1 MLSCLPF
8 RKLLTGPENL
18 TSGFLVVYS
27 SIMSGQKAEL
37 GIGLQGD
44 LLSIPSAKSMALELV
59 KDGAVNVVKYPLEHP
74 HAVIGLVLGAVIPL
88 VTFGRVDAQG
98 GQPQSGNEGILEAV
112 GSTLS
117 SIAEYSTKNPL
128 RFYAAAATTGALYG
142 TGQVGYWL
150 LTKGLGRAAKEAEN
164 VKKKATAAI
173 RKDGGS
179 GNGISE
185 EAKRDILTG
194 IELSQKVGL
203 IKEDTPEEEVAALQ
217 QVFYQLHVRNNP
229 PKKEKPFK
237 EELLEQLR
245 VIPRETAQ
253 WLTAAVLMSN
263 ALRVASPAITS
274 VATHTISEAALAK
287 WVESAVLA
295 ISVIQAVLPEGINF
309 GINFGGK
316 KK

>member
-1 MLSCLPF
+1 
-8 RKLLTGPENL
+8 
-18 TSGFLVVYS
+18 
-27 SIMSGQKAEL
+27 MSGQMAEL
-37 GIGLQGD
+37 GLGLQGD
-44 LLSIPSAKSMALELV
+44 LLSVPSGKSMALEAA
-59 KDGAVNVVKYPLEHP
+59 KDGVVSVVKYPFEHP

-88 VTFGRVDAQG
+88 ATFGKADAQG
-98 GQPQSGNEGILEAV
+98 GQPQNGEGGILESL

-128 RFYAAAATTGALYG
+128 RFYAATATAGALYG
-142 TGQVGYWL
+142 SGQVGFWL
-150 LTKGLGRAAKEAEN
+150 LRKSAGKAAKEADN
-164 VKKKATAAI
+164 VKKKAAAAI
-173 RKDGGS
+173 RKDGGAS

-185 EAKRDILTG
+185 EAKKDILAG

-203 IKEDTPEEEVAALQ
+203 IKEETSEEEIAALQ

-229 PKKEKPFK
+229 TKKEKPFK

-245 VIPRETAQ
+245 IIPRETAQ

-274 VATHTISEAALAK
+274 VATHTVSEAALAK

-295 ISVIQAVLPEGINF
+295 VAVIQAVLPEGVNF

>member
-1 MLSCLPF
+1 MGVV
-8 RKLLTGPENL
+8 R
-18 TSGFLVVYS
+18 SGFGFLRRS
-27 SIMSGQKAEL
+27 AGKA
-37 GIGLQGD
+37 I
-44 LLSIPSAKSMALELV
+44 
-59 KDGAVNVVKYPLEHP
+59 
-74 HAVIGLVLGAVIPL
+74 
-88 VTFGRVDAQG
+88 
-98 GQPQSGNEGILEAV
+98 
-112 GSTLS
+112 
-117 SIAEYSTKNPL
+117 
-128 RFYAAAATTGALYG
+128 
-142 TGQVGYWL
+142 
-150 LTKGLGRAAKEAEN
+150 KEADN
-164 VKKKATAAI
+164 VKKKASAAI
-173 RKDGGS
+173 RKDGGGS

-203 IKEDTPEEEVAALQ
+203 IKEETSEEEIAALQ

-229 PKKEKPFK
+229 TKKEKPFK

-245 VIPRETAQ
+245 IIPRETAQ

-274 VATHTISEAALAK
+274 VATHTVSEAALAK

-295 ISVIQAVLPEGINF
+295 IAVMQAVLPEGVNF

>member
-1 MLSCLPF
+1 
-8 RKLLTGPENL
+8 
-18 TSGFLVVYS
+18 
-27 SIMSGQKAEL
+27 MSFQTAEL
-37 GIGLQGD
+37 GLGLSGD
-44 LLSIPSAKSMALELV
+44 LLSVPSGKSMVIEAA
-59 KDGAVNVVKYPLEHP
+59 KDGFVSAVKYPFEHP
-74 HAVIGLVLGAVIPL
+74 HAVVGLVVGAVIPL
-88 VTFGRVDAQG
+88 TTFGQVDAQG
-98 GQPQSGNEGILEAV
+98 GQPQNGDGGILESL

-142 TGQVGYWL
+142 SGQVGVWL
-150 LTKGLGRAAKEAEN
+150 LRKSVGKAAKEADN

-173 RKDGGS
+173 RKDGGGS

-185 EAKRDILTG
+185 EAKRDIIAG
-194 IELSQKVGL
+194 IEMSQKVGL

-217 QVFYQLHVRNNP
+217 QLFYQLHVRNNP
-229 PKKEKPFK
+229 QKKEKPFK

-263 ALRVASPAITS
+263 ALRVASPAITA
-274 VATHTISEAALAK
+274 VATHTVSEAALAK

-295 ISVIQAVLPEGINF
+295 IAVIQALLPEGVNF